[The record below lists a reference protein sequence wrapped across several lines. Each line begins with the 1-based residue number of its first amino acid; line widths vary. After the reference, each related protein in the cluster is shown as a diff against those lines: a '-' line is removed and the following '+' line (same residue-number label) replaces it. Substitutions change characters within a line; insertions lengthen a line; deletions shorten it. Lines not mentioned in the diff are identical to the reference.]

1 MEFFSGITNMFSE
14 VLAGD
19 FFMTFLTLCARF
31 IDINKGYNMK
41 SFISHVYIATVTTYA
56 VTWYAMGS
64 AWAPLQ
70 LLLSRRF
77 RGFVVVRAGDFAL
90 RCGIVDYLESEF
102 GKFEERNKELFSPCT
117 WAKMYLG
124 YVVFLALYA
133 ALSHY
138 TAAEVWAIDVYNFAI
153 RF

>member
-1 MEFFSGITNMFSE
+1 MFSE

-19 FFMTFLTLCARF
+19 TFLSFVHLCARF

-41 SFISHVYIATVTTYA
+41 SFMGHVYIATVTAYA

-77 RGFVVVRAGDFAL
+77 REFVIVRAADFAL
-90 RCGIVDYLESEF
+90 RCGIIDYLEREF

-117 WAKMYLG
+117 WVKMYRG

-133 ALSHY
+133 ALSHSISAY
-138 TAAEVWAIDVYNFAI
+138 AWASDVYNFAN